1 LETPLKTAS
10 RTTISIAESRLSM
23 NISTSEKPETIMTH
37 HATKFRDTFGSSRRT
52 LNHDFCSTCQGLFAG
67 LIVFW
72 SLLDSAP
79 AATKPNVI
87 LVMTDDQGY
96 GDMSCHGN
104 PTLKTPNIDRLHDE
118 SVRFTDFHVAPFCT
132 PTRAALM
139 TGRYPARTG
148 AYRTSSGRT
157 SLHAREKTL
166 GDLFTQNGYA
176 TGVFGKWHLGDN
188 APSRP
193 MDKGFERSIWHRC
206 GGVTQISDYWTNDYF
221 ADTYLNGDRWKKFDG
236 YCTDVWFDEA
246 MSFMI
251 SVAAD
256 AGGSKPFFVYLP
268 TNAPHGPYLVEQKW
282 KQPFLDKGMSDKQAS
297 FKGMVANFD
306 WNLGRLLDF
315 LKVESMAE
323 DTVLIFMTDNGTAAG
338 AEFAAPPGK
347 PSGRIYGWP
356 TDPAENANMRGGKSS
371 AYDGGHRVPFFV
383 RWPAGK
389 QGTARDIDT
398 LTAHFDITPT
408 LMELCDLDRPA
419 SWPKLDGRSLVALMK
434 EQAAAA
440 TWPARTLH
448 TQMHGGN
455 GYTKP
460 GDPWEIGT
468 AMTERWRLV
477 EGKELYDI
485 TADPAQRNDVSADH
499 PAVVV
504 RLTKE
509 HLTWFQA
516 VKPGMVP
523 SRIVVGSDIE
533 SPTQL
538 TSQDWVMPKGGPP
551 WSHGHV
557 VNRKIANGPWWL
569 DVAKAGKYRISLA
582 RWPHYLDQPIDSK
595 LAAIKIA
602 GKSVTKSGTS
612 SFARSS
618 AQSIGEPAKTSTVE
632 FQVTLPAGPAELTTT
647 LTTLDDRTHGAYFVT
662 VERIDS
668 DEPRQASLLWTQYC
682 VANRT
687 LKMSA
692 HTDADPAKPTTS
704 SATLYLKDGD
714 DTGGGDWKEAAKVK
728 VDPLTAQAEF
738 RLEDWDTTT
747 ARKYRV
753 TCGGSELTGTIRA
766 EPGDDKTLKLMAV
779 ACVNDKWFPYS
790 EAVTQM
796 LDQNPDLVFFAG
808 DQIYESNA
816 GGGIIEAHT
825 KADVP
830 AAMANYLAKWR
841 KFGLTFRELLK
852 DRPSVMITDDHD
864 IYANDLWGD
873 GGRRMTGD
881 RTTGGYPMHP
891 LWVNA
896 AERTQTWH
904 IPDPA
909 NVGPWGDGINAY
921 YTSFDYGGVSFAIL
935 EDRKFKSPPSEVVS
949 EAIRDPRTNK
959 PNRTPEVIMDPAFD
973 ARKLDRDDLQLLG
986 TEQEKFVAAWAQRVK
1001 QEKRLSAVLS
1011 QSPLVNIGNYDVTY
1025 GDMDANGWPQT
1036 ARNRALRAIA
1046 PSQAVMISG
1055 DIHFGTLHQHGIEN
1069 WGDGPWG
1076 FSLPAFSSK
1085 QNRSWGPSVAAQGR
1099 EIPGVTGSGNHHDR
1113 FGNKLSVAGTA
1124 HGVNGY
1130 GMLLFDKTK
1139 RTITME
1145 LHTMDQN
1152 REPSRESVPGWPRT
1166 LQIK

>member
-1 LETPLKTAS
+1 MRISLHILLIAS
-10 RTTISIAESRLSM
+10 
-23 NISTSEKPETIMTH
+23 
-37 HATKFRDTFGSSRRT
+37 
-52 LNHDFCSTCQGLFAG
+52 C
-67 LIVFW
+67 V
-72 SLLDSAP
+72 LLQNASA
-79 AATKPNVI
+79 ASKPNVI

-96 GDMSCHGN
+96 GDLSCHGN
-104 PTLKTPNIDRLHDE
+104 PTLKTPNLDRLHAE

-188 APSRP
+188 APARP
-193 MDKGFERSIWHRC
+193 MDKGFERSVWHRC

-221 ADTYLNGDRWKKFDG
+221 DDTYLNGDRWKKFDG

-246 MSFMI
+246 MGFMT

-268 TNAPHGPYLVEQKW
+268 TNAPHGPYLVGQKW
-282 KQPFLDKGMSDKQAS
+282 KQPFLDLGMSDKQAS

-306 WNLGRLLDF
+306 WNLGRLLDY
-315 LKVESMAE
+315 LKTEKMAS

-338 AEFAAPPGK
+338 ARFDKA
-347 PSGRIYGWP
+347 GRIYGWP
-356 TDPAENANMRGGKSS
+356 VVPAENANMRGGKSS
-371 AYDGGHRVPFFV
+371 AYDGGHRVPLFV

-389 QGTARDIDT
+389 LGSPRDIDT
-398 LTAHFDITPT
+398 LAAHFDITPT

-419 SWPKLDGRSLVALMK
+419 SWPKLDGRSLAPLIQK
-434 EQAAAA
+434 ADIL
-440 TWPARTLH
+440 WPSRTLH

-455 GYTKP
+455 GYAKP
-460 GDPWEIGT
+460 DDPWEIGT
-468 AMTERWRLV
+468 AMTKRWRLV

-485 TADPAQRNDVSADH
+485 TTDPSQRNDVSTDH
-499 PAVVV
+499 PAVVT
-504 RLTKE
+504 RLTKA
-509 HLTWFQA
+509 HLDWFED
-516 VKPGMVP
+516 VKPGMKA
-523 SRIVVGSDIE
+523 SQIVVGSDVENLTDI
-533 SPTQL
+533 
-538 TSQDWVMPKGGPP
+538 TSQDWVSPKGNPP
-551 WSHGHV
+551 WSRGHV
-557 VNRKIANGPWWL
+557 VNRKIDNGPWWL

-582 RWPHYLDQPIDSK
+582 RWPHYLEKPIDSK
-595 LAAIKIA
+595 RAAIEIT
-602 GKSVTKSGTS
+602 GQSPTNSFTRTS
-612 SFARSS
+612 TRSIS
-618 AQSIGEPAKTSTVE
+618 DPAKTATAD

-647 LTTLDDRTHGAYFVT
+647 LTTLDGRTHGAYFVT

-668 DEPRQASLLWTQYC
+668 TEPRQASLLWTQYC
-682 VANRT
+682 VANGT

-692 HTDADPAKPTTS
+692 HTDADPTKPTTS
-704 SATLYLKDGD
+704 SATLHFQDGN
-714 DTGGGDWKEAAKVK
+714 DWKQVATVK
-728 VDPLTAQAEF
+728 VDPLTAMAEF
-738 RLEDWDTTT
+738 RLTNWDTKT
-747 ARKYRV
+747 ARKYKV
-753 TCGGSELTGTIRA
+753 TSGSSEVKGTVRA

-779 ACVNDKWFPYS
+779 ACVNDKWFPYD
-790 EAVTQM
+790 EAVAQM
-796 LDQNPDLVFFAG
+796 LNQNPDLVFFAG

-830 AAMANYLAKWR
+830 AAMGNYLAKWR
-841 KFGLTFRELLK
+841 KFGLTFRDLLK

-896 AERTQTWH
+896 VERTQTWH

-949 EAIRDPRTNK
+949 VAIRDPRTNK

-973 ARKLDRDDLQLLG
+973 ARKLDREDLQLLG
-986 TEQEKFVAAWAQRVK
+986 TEQEKFVAAWAQRVAK
-1001 QEKRLSAVLS
+1001 EKRLAAVLS

-1055 DIHFGTLHQHGIEN
+1055 DIHFGTLHQHGIET

-1099 EIPGVTGSGNHHDR
+1099 EIAGVTGSGNHHDR

-1130 GMLLFDKTK
+1130 GMLLFDKSN

-1152 REPSRESVPGWPRT
+1152 REPSHESVPGWPRT